1 MLLPSS
7 LARSAC
13 ILRAA
18 LAAPLAMLSPPLS
31 AQAALTAP
39 AGRVPV
45 LATPAASQPA
55 EAKSA
60 RTGPSELTVRSVD
73 GVALA
78 VMEQGDRRLPG
89 ILFLHGF
96 GQSKL
101 SFRRQFGSDLADRY
115 HLVAFDLR
123 GHGASAKPDDPA
135 AYSDP
140 RRSAEDVAAVMRAT
154 GLVRPVMV
162 AWSYG
167 GVVAGDYLRA
177 FGASNLSGLVLA
189 GTLGGFTRAN
199 DPLPLALADVA
210 SRMRSAS
217 DQTRANDLA
226 ANIAGARTIS
236 DAYASATSTS
246 EDRQILFA
254 TELMLPAYVRRAMA
268 ERPSDNTD
276 VVGKLANLP
285 IVLVRGET
293 ELGMP
298 EAGIADLKRQLPQLT
313 ISRYPGGH
321 LAFFD
326 SADRFDR
333 ELAAFVDRS
342 EPRPAAAAN
351 PAGLPLS
358 RAAHRAFRDRE
369 FAMMDRNGDGMI
381 DHEELRRRMEAAVGR
396 SSPEALARAMRVNC
410 GRDVPRCSRAA
421 FRRQGDGEF
430 ARLDTN
436 RDGIV
441 SKDEFVAA
449 GSTFH
454 REQPF

>member
-7 LARSAC
+7 HGRTAR
-13 ILRAA
+13 ILWAA

-31 AQAALTAP
+31 TQAALAAP
-39 AGRVPV
+39 PGSPPAA
-45 LATPAASQPA
+45 ATPP
-55 EAKSA
+55 
-60 RTGPSELTVRSVD
+60 RTGPSELTVRSAD

-140 RRSAEDVAAVMRAT
+140 RRSADDVAAVMRAT

-177 FGASNLSGLVLA
+177 FGAANLSGLVLA
-189 GTLGGFTRAN
+189 GTLGGFTKAS
-199 DPLPLALADVA
+199 DPLPQSLADVA

-217 DQTRANDLA
+217 DQTRSNDLA

-236 DAYASATSTS
+236 DAYASATTTS

-254 TELMLPAYVRRAMA
+254 TELMLPAYVRRAMI

-276 VVGKLANLP
+276 VVGKLADLP
-285 IVLVRGET
+285 ILLVRGET

-298 EAGIADLKRQLPQLT
+298 ETGIADLKRQLPQLT

-321 LAFFD
+321 LTFFD
-326 SADRFDR
+326 SADRFNR
-333 ELAAFVDRS
+333 ELSGFVDRS
-342 EPRPAAAAN
+342 EPSARTAAR

-358 RAAHRAFRDRE
+358 RAGHRAFRDRE
-369 FAMMDRNGDGMI
+369 FAMMDRNGDGVI
-381 DHEELRRRMEAAVGR
+381 DHEELRLRMEAAVGR

-410 GRDVPRCSRAA
+410 GRDVPSCSRAA

-430 ARLDTN
+430 NRLDAN

-454 REQPF
+454 HEQPF